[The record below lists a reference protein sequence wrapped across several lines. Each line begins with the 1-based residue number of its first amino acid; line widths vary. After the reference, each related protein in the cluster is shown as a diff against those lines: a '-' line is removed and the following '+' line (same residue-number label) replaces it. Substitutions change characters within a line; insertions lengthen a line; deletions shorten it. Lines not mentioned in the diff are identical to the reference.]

1 MFPHGPVCSQSVKF
15 LYSINS
21 PCPITVSL
29 SVSLWMLKYCTKICL
44 LCWPETELLPSS
56 RMSYKA
62 ISEGKQRITPLL
74 STSAVYFSFSIVVN
88 IIVCLNASGLTHIP
102 LRGFHNENRS
112 QSRKRADVRS
122 LSLSTCLLAFLPQIL
137 WYINKHDQ
145 NLFYFK

>member
-1 MFPHGPVCSQSVKF
+1 MFPVHGPVCSQGVKF
-15 LYSINS
+15 LYSIN
-21 PCPITVSL
+21 PPYPIVSL
-29 SVSLWMLKYCTKICL
+29 SVSLWMLKHCSKICL

-74 STSAVYFSFSIVVN
+74 STSAVYFSFSILVN

-112 QSRKRADVRS
+112 QSWKKSRCS
-122 LSLSTCLLAFLPQIL
+122 QPFSQHLSAHFLTSDSVVYQ
-137 WYINKHDQ
+137 
-145 NLFYFK
+145 